1 MFFLGSQFVYA
12 NLFQFDC
19 ETSNY
24 HFVGKSLLNLFLEPT
39 STKQ

>member
-1 MFFLGSQFVYA
+1 MIQTQPFKDKTLKMVHITLLCT

-24 HFVGKSLLNLFLEPT
+24 T
-39 STKQ
+39 YRM